1 MEVVLGRNLRLYITL
16 ALLALGCRNEPE
28 HVTTQVEK
36 ADNTTKTVP
45 SQQPFPSQLRD
56 GDSLERDDSGNLL
69 AHSLVRNG
77 REIYKATYID
87 NRKVSNT
94 LYPLIQDAFLFED
107 KYYLKVYFP
116 YPYRGTMNIELSD
129 DPEYVLTPLEN
140 QKYQVVIN
148 HALDLHRV
156 DFTFRY
162 IPAEVDTLVE
172 TRFSFTYVIME
183 K

>member
-1 MEVVLGRNLRLYITL
+1 MEVVLGRNLRLFIIL
-16 ALLALGCRNEPE
+16 ALLTMGCRNEPE
-28 HVTTQVEK
+28 RTKAQVEK
-36 ADNTTKTVP
+36 ADKTTQTAP
-45 SQQPFPSQLRD
+45 SQQQTRKELHE
-56 GDSLERDDSGNLL
+56 GDILERDDSGNLL

-77 REIYKATYID
+77 REIYKAAYIN
-87 NRKVSNT
+87 NRKVSNM

-116 YPYRGTMNIELSD
+116 FPYRGAMHIGLNN
-129 DPEYVLTPLEN
+129 DPEYVLTPLEH

-148 HALDLHRV
+148 HALDLARV
-156 DFTFRY
+156 DFTFDY
-162 IPAEVDTLVE
+162 LPAAVDTLVE